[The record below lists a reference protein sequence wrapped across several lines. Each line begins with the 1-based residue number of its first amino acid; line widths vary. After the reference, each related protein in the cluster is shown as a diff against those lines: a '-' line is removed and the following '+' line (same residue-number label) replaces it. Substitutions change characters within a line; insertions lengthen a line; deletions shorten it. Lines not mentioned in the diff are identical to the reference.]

1 MDFWINQTFNGI
13 SYGALLFLF
22 ASGLSLIFG
31 VMKIVNL
38 AHGSYY
44 LLGGYMAITLMHLL
58 DSYFFGFLAA
68 PIAVALLGI
77 FMVRIF
83 LRRVS
88 GNDLGQV
95 LITMGFA
102 LMIQDAA
109 LLIWGGDPFTI
120 HPPKILSGSLA
131 VGHYVFPTYR
141 VFILAI
147 AVVIGIGLWL
157 FQNKTRGGAIIR
169 AAVDNEA
176 MARGMGINVPLVF
189 MGVYAAGAVLAAV
202 AGVIGGGFLG
212 IYPGLDFE
220 ILPYAFVIVILG
232 GRGSLEGAVLG
243 SLIVGLI
250 DNFGKVLFPEISYF
264 TLFAPMVL
272 ILAIKPVGLFGKAS

>member
-1 MDFWINQTFNGI
+1 MDFLINQTFNGI

-22 ASGLSLIFG
+22 ASGLSVIFG

-44 LLGGYMAITLMHLL
+44 MLGGYMAVTLIPLL
-58 DSYFFGFLAA
+58 GSYVTGFLAA
-68 PIAVALLGI
+68 AAAVGLLGI
-77 FMVRIF
+77 FTVRIF
-83 LRRVS
+83 LRKVS

-102 LMIQDAA
+102 LVIQDTA
-109 LLIWGGDPFTI
+109 LLVWGGDPFSI
-120 HPPKILSGSLA
+120 QPPALISGSLM
-131 VGHYVFPTYR
+131 VGGFVFPAYR
-141 VFILAI
+141 VFII
-147 AVVIGIGLWL
+147 VVAVLIGIALWL
-157 FQNKTRGGAIIR
+157 FQNKTRGGAIVR
-169 AAVDNEA
+169 AAVDNEE
-176 MARGMGINVPLVF
+176 MARAMGINVPLVF
-189 MGVYAAGAVLAAV
+189 MGVYAVGGILAAI

-250 DNFGKVLFPEISYF
+250 DNFGKVLFPELSYF

-272 ILAIKPVGLFGKAS
+272 ILAVKPMGLFGKV